1 MNYGWIYC
9 IFESRGYSQQSRRL
23 FFPKWKQQWSR
34 EWSSKNRFFLLISLI
49 LFIENARRVNIYPRY
64 EKEEGGRGKKGSSF
78 SELAP
83 TNSLLISAI
92 LSIHSFE
99 RNFLPGRCTDFP
111 LFSRERE
118 PGLRIEHR
126 VPRNAYIVDN
136 YRNHRQVD
144 GIATRKENASAEKR
158 VASISVDGFVLST
171 CLVSILQLEII
182 LLQRWSLLSSL
193 IEIIISSFRISVPL
207 SISHSSWKENEFY
220 GFVCRSRSIF
230 F

>member
-1 MNYGWIYC
+1 MKSRVIVE
-9 IFESRGYSQQSRRL
+9 ESFFSFNFVDFVYRKRETSKYLSKIWEGRRGEGKKKVVVSQSLRQLIRCL
-23 FFPKWKQQWSR
+23 FP
-34 EWSSKNRFFLLISLI
+34 RFS
-49 LFIENARRVNIYPRY
+49 LFILLNATFCQAVAPIFPCFPASVNRDFASSTAFLGTHISSTIIATTDRWM
-64 EKEEGGRGKKGSSF
+64 GLQRGKR
-78 SELAP
+78 
-83 TNSLLISAI
+83 T
-92 LSIHSFE
+92 
-99 RNFLPGRCTDFP
+99 
-111 LFSRERE
+111 
-118 PGLRIEHR
+118 
-126 VPRNAYIVDN
+126 
-136 YRNHRQVD
+136 
-144 GIATRKENASAEKR
+144 SAEKR